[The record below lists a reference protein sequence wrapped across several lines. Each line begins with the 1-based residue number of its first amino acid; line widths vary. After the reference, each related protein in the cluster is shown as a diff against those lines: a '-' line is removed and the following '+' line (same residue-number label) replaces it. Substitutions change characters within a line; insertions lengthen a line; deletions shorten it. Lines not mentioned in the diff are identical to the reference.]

1 MALGT
6 DKVVHLSFVV
16 KDIEKVAKAWQELL
30 GIKEAPRIWN
40 IPGPET
46 APTYTNGALEL
57 YLACRIEL
65 LESFA
70 KK

>member
-1 MALGT
+1 MIIRSAHN
-6 DKVVHLSFVV
+6 V
-16 KDIEKVAKAWQELL
+16 

-57 YLACRIEL
+57 YLDCRIEL